1 MSEAEIEVELRSAI
15 ARLLSD
21 RCAIDAVAALADGPD
36 QWDEGLWGVL
46 AEMGVPGLPVGE
58 EHGGGGAGFALAA
71 AAQEELGR
79 RLAPVPTVSV
89 FAVQAALLA
98 AGSDAAHWWLPR
110 LASGEVVAAVAAG
123 RSADGWGVAD
133 VRATRG
139 PDGWSLHGHVPV
151 VADAAAA
158 GLLLVAAI
166 TDDGDPALFLAELDA
181 SAGVHLL
188 DALDPTR
195 PLGAVTLDGRAE
207 CVAEPSTYDA
217 VLAAAENTALVML
230 AADMVGVGAEAT
242 DLAVEYAKT
251 RHQFGRA
258 IGSFQAI
265 SHRAADMFVAVESA
279 RALVAA
285 AADALDEDPGS
296 RETRI
301 TVRLAAA
308 QALDAA
314 VAVAQD
320 CVQIHGGMGFTWEH
334 PAHRYLRRAKGAE
347 ALIALPDRLREQAVA
362 TVLHSRK
369 EDSHA

>member
-1 MSEAEIEVELRSAI
+1 
-15 ARLLSD
+15 
-21 RCAIDAVAALADGPD
+21 
-36 QWDEGLWGVL
+36 
-46 AEMGVPGLPVGE
+46 
-58 EHGGGGAGFALAA
+58 
-71 AAQEELGR
+71 
-79 RLAPVPTVSV
+79 
-89 FAVQAALLA
+89 
-98 AGSDAAHWWLPR
+98 
-110 LASGEVVAAVAAG
+110 
-123 RSADGWGVAD
+123 
-133 VRATRG
+133 
-139 PDGWSLHGHVPV
+139 
-151 VADAAAA
+151 
-158 GLLLVAAI
+158 
-166 TDDGDPALFLAELDA
+166 
-181 SAGVHLL
+181 
-188 DALDPTR
+188 
-195 PLGAVTLDGRAE
+195 
-207 CVAEPSTYDA
+207 
-217 VLAAAENTALVML
+217 
-230 AADMVGVGAEAT
+230 MVGVGAEAT